1 MKMMPKK
8 QTQQHLKRVPIR
20 MCVVCRE
27 KDEKRQLM
35 RLVRTPD
42 GIQVDTGGKMNGRGA
57 YICEK
62 IDCWERILR
71 TDILSRALKMK
82 LTNQDRER
90 LQRAMP

>member
-1 MKMMPKK
+1 MPKK

-62 IDCWERILR
+62 KECWERVLR

-82 LTNQDRER
+82 LNDQDRER
-90 LQRAMP
+90 LQQAMP